1 MRSCSC
7 GKEND
12 DSATYCGGCG
22 GVLTASPDSGFAYLP
37 GAVFG
42 SYRLLR
48 EIGQGGMG
56 RVFIAE
62 HTRLGRQ
69 VALKILRSEFAD
81 NLEAL
86 ARFFAEAR
94 AVNRIN
100 HPNIIEINDFVE
112 SATGRS
118 YYIMELLKGVDL
130 KMLNQREGALSTH
143 TALDIAVQVCRGL
156 SAAHAAGIV
165 HRDLKPDNVFLVDRP
180 DRKNFVK
187 LLDFGVAKLMDDRLD
202 DASGAFKS
210 MAGVVVG
217 TPEYMSPEQASGG
230 PADHRS
236 DIYSLGV
243 ILFEMITGRLP
254 FDGPTSREVM
264 VQHVLSTP
272 PRPSRF
278 TDGAAS
284 MPPELEDLIL
294 ACLKKPPGERPQ
306 SMKEIEVRIE
316 QLLGSLSATERAQ
329 GKRPFHLLLLGR
341 QPRRA
346 AAAVLAIGLSCA
358 AIALSRARPPHDVAP
373 AILSG
378 PPPETQAPS
387 SAPPAGPP
395 PREPVRAVSGG
406 AEAGAP
412 PPAFAVRPAGS
423 QPPSTPTPA
432 ASKMARRGRSIAE
445 VSRTPAA
452 ARRSSAALD
461 HATTLDPFE

>member
-1 MRSCSC
+1 MRACSC

-12 DSATYCGGCG
+12 DTAAYCGGCG
-22 GVLTASPDSGFAYLP
+22 GVLTSPPDSGYAYVA
-37 GAVFG
+37 GTVFG

-81 NLEAL
+81 NPEAL

-100 HPNIIEINDFVE
+100 HPNIIEISDFVE
-112 SATGRS
+112 SASGRS

-130 KMLNQREGALSTH
+130 KTLNQREGTLSVD
-143 TALDIAVQVCRGL
+143 TALGIAVQVCRGIG
-156 SAAHAAGIV
+156 AAHAAGIV
-165 HRDLKPDNVFLVDRP
+165 HRDLKPDNVFLVDHP

-202 DASGAFKS
+202 DASGGFKS

-254 FDGPTSREVM
+254 FDGPTSRDVM

-278 TDGAAS
+278 MDGGA
-284 MPPELEDLIL
+284 PLPTELEELIL
-294 ACLKKPPGERPQ
+294 ECLMKSPGERPQ
-306 SMKEIEVRIE
+306 SMKEIEIRIE
-316 QLLGSLSATERAQ
+316 QLLGSLSAAAPVAATPR
-329 GKRPFHLLLLGR
+329 HHLLLGR
-341 QPRRA
+341 WPQRA
-346 AAAVLAIGLSCA
+346 AAAVLALGLSCA
-358 AIALSRARPPHDVAP
+358 TIALSRARPPRNAAP
-373 AILSG
+373 AALSV
-378 PPPETQAPS
+378 PPPEIE
-387 SAPPAGPP
+387 PPTRARAAGTPP
-395 PREPVRAVSGG
+395 HEPVRVASGTAQAG
-406 AEAGAP
+406 GPSPAFPVQPTGAP
-412 PPAFAVRPAGS
+412 PSSMPI
-423 QPPSTPTPA
+423 PA
-432 ASKMARRGRSIAE
+432 ARKVARRGRSLAE

-452 ARRSSAALD
+452 ARRSSAGLD
-461 HATTLDPFE
+461 HATTFDPFE